1 MLRGGGKLSCLS
13 QWAIYTIPMQ
23 NGHGSAVLDEM
34 LEPVSRC
41 FGLETARALAGL
53 CVTERTQARVDELAE
68 KCNEGQ
74 LTPEEHAEYEAYVQ
88 ASTLIGILQAKAR
101 RVLARAKSG

>member
-1 MLRGGGKLSCLS
+1 MR
-13 QWAIYTIPMQ
+13 

-41 FGLETARALAGL
+41 FGLETARALAGFH
-53 CVTERTQARVDELAE
+53 VDEQTQSRVDELAE
-68 KCNEGQ
+68 KCNEGR
-74 LTPEEHAEYEAYVQ
+74 LTPDEKAEYEAYVQ

-101 RVLARAKSG
+101 RVLAQTKR

>member
-1 MLRGGGKLSCLS
+1 
-13 QWAIYTIPMQ
+13 MQ

-41 FGLETARALAGL
+41 FGLETARALVGFQ
-53 CVTERTQARVDELAE
+53 VDEKIQSRVDELAE
-68 KCNEGQ
+68 KCDAGR
-74 LTPEEHAEYEAYVQ
+74 LTAEERAEYEACIQ

-101 RVLARAKSG
+101 RALAQAAR

>member
-1 MLRGGGKLSCLS
+1 
-13 QWAIYTIPMQ
+13 MQ
-23 NGHGSAVLDEM
+23 NGSGSAVLDEM

-41 FGLETARALAGL
+41 FGLETARALAALQVSGL
-53 CVTERTQARVDELAE
+53 TQARVQRLAE

-74 LTPEEHAEYEAYVQ
+74 LTPDERAEYEAYVQ

-101 RVLARAKSG
+101 RVLAQAKVD